1 MKSASVGVGAAWLVA
16 AAAVHAQAGNCD
28 AVVASIE
35 SRIRANGAIR
45 LLTAAEIL
53 SVKANAHYSTVFD
66 GHVDH
71 FCNLSITEIEE
82 RLDPGRFVR
91 VHRSFLVNRDHV
103 AAFRR
108 HGDQGLLELD
118 CTPPFQVPDT
128 KAALELVQSSPNAI
142 AYVSRAAVTDG
153 VRVVYE
159 LKP

>member
-1 MKSASVGVGAAWLVA
+1 MSV
-16 AAAVHAQAGNCD
+16 AV
-28 AVVASIE
+28 S
-35 SRIRANGAIR
+35 SNGAILQAR
-45 LLTAAEIL
+45 LWYAQRVSAIVLAVCVVVHLATMIYAVRGGLTAAEIL

-71 FCNLSITEIEE
+71 SCNLSIIEIEE

-118 CTPPFQVPDT
+118 CTPPFQVP
-128 KAALELVQSSPNAI
+128 
-142 AYVSRAAVTDG
+142 VSRGRVPQ
-153 VRVVYE
+153 VRQ
-159 LKP
+159 LLGI